1 MSQPVLLKVYGNL
14 FPADEADRAALDAAS
29 SGRVP
34 PGAEGAGGSA
44 AVVTL
49 EGDLV
54 RISFEGLYFPV
65 EDTLAALAA
74 RLLPHQRGKLDV
86 LDLEAWRLERHV
98 FADGRITTS
107 AAPLNNV
114 LDFSGH

>member
-14 FPADEADRAALDAAS
+14 FPAQEADREALALACAD
-29 SGRVP
+29 RVP
-34 PGAEGAGGSA
+34 AGDGE
-44 AVVTL
+44 AVML

-65 EDTLAALAA
+65 DEVLEAFAT
-74 RLLPHQRGKLDV
+74 RLKPAQQGKLDV
-86 LDLEAWRLERHV
+86 LDLEAWRLTRHL
-98 FADGRITTS
+98 FAEGRITSRT
-107 AAPLNNV
+107 APLNNV